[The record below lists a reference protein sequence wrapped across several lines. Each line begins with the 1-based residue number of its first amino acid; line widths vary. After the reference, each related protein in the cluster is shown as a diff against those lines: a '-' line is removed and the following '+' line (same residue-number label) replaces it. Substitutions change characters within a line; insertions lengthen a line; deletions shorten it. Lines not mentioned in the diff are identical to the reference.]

1 MSCIMKY
8 VQVTITD
15 ETEVYDCEIYVY
27 LSITFLRIR
36 SNEMSFFW
44 SFYLDRI
51 ASCSIFDKFHL
62 LILLTI
68 RVRKFKVSTST
79 TFLHLSS
86 CTSVRNIYP

>member
-1 MSCIMKY
+1 MSCIMQY
-8 VQVTITD
+8 VQVTITK

-68 RVRKFKVSTST
+68 RV
-79 TFLHLSS
+79 LE
-86 CTSVRNIYP
+86 IYILKKITGVFTLMRLP